1 MSKTF
6 LIVGD
11 SWSQGEIEQ
20 YPGQERSHV
29 VVHQGLI
36 QYLKDSGHTVYN
48 RGGLGWSNIE
58 AYWQTYS
65 AFFDNTHNK
74 YPPPIDDDID
84 YIIWFTTESFRD
96 LDETG
101 YFERIKLTKSIK
113 KTFLETL
120 EDCYRKFDELTK
132 KIDKKVYLI
141 GGWAPVLED
150 VTGYDNLVNLIPNV
164 HELLV
169 PGSNISITQACLHL
183 YRYIRNTAETA
194 KDFLTEQE
202 VDYIKQ
208 EVIDLSGELN
218 YSEQVRKLNRSLFY
232 PDGDHPNRQGH
243 YKIFEKVKETLN
255 LN

>member
-36 QYLKDSGHTVYN
+36 QYLKDAGHTVYN

-74 YPPPIDDDID
+74 YPPPINDDID
-84 YIIWFTTESFRD
+84 YIIWFTTDSFRD
-96 LDETG
+96 LEESQ
-101 YFERIKLTKSIK
+101 YLERIKANKSIR

-120 EDCYRKFDELTK
+120 DQCYSKFNELSDRIGQ
-132 KIDKKVYLI
+132 KILLI
-141 GGWAPVLED
+141 GGWTPVSPE
-150 VTGYDNLVNLIPNV
+150 VNKYKNLVTIIPNV

-169 PGSNISITQACLHL
+169 PESDISITQACLHL
-183 YRYIRNTAETA
+183 YPYTRQTA
-194 KDFLTEQE
+194 KTAKNFLTSEE
-202 VDYIKQ
+202 IDFIKQ
-208 EVIDLSGELN
+208 EIIELTNELN
-218 YSEQVRKLNRSLFY
+218 YAENVRLANKSLFY
-232 PDGDHPNRQGH
+232 PDNDHANRQGH
-243 YKIFEKVKETLN
+243 YKIFEKLKGN
-255 LN
+255 LCLQ

>member
-11 SWSQGEIEQ
+11 SWSQGEIEH
-20 YPGQERSHV
+20 YPGQEKSHI
-29 VVHQGLI
+29 VVHRGLI
-36 QYLKDSGHTVYN
+36 QYLEDAGHTVYN

-65 AFFDNTHNK
+65 AFFDNTHCN
-74 YPPPIDDDID
+74 YPPPIGDDIN
-84 YIIWFTTESFRD
+84 YIIWFTTDSFRD
-96 LDETG
+96 LEESQ
-101 YFERIKLTKSIK
+101 YLERIKANKSIR
-113 KTFLETL
+113 KTFIETL
-120 EDCYRKFDELTK
+120 DQRYSKFNELSDRIGQ
-132 KIDKKVYLI
+132 KILLI
-141 GGWAPVLED
+141 GGWTPVSPE
-150 VTGYDNLVNLIPNV
+150 VEKYKNLVTIIPNV

-169 PGSNISITQACLHL
+169 PESDISITQACLHL
-183 YRYIRNTAETA
+183 YPYIRNSAETG
-194 KDFLTEQE
+194 KVFLTGQE

-218 YSEQVRKLNRSLFY
+218 YAERVRKLNKPLFY

-243 YKIFEKVKETLN
+243 YKIFEKVKATLN